1 MPMNPAIIAVA
12 ACMCCMVLVVV
23 IYFAMQSPSPAPSPV
38 ETPSA
43 ATPLAGTPS
52 TGTPPVGASPSS
64 TTSAPII
71 PVVVNPPA
79 VAAAPPPPAVPT
91 PNPYIT
97 IPSPPPPA
105 PSVRGFVS
113 IQTVNRPVNITP
125 NSPTA
130 PTAGDVGVSDGTP
143 ISQWNVPNLKTAAYL
158 RFSDGNIM
166 KVRNIA
172 YYNFYGYFISETG
185 AQRASP
191 YATTTRFANFQLGNF
206 YP

>member
-1 MPMNPAIIAVA
+1 MPSVLLIGGAALVCLVILTII
-12 ACMCCMVLVVV
+12 
-23 IYFAMQSPSPAPSPV
+23 IYFAMQSPSPEPSPV
-38 ETPSA
+38 AETP
-43 ATPLAGTPS
+43 
-52 TGTPPVGASPSS
+52 TGTTPTATTPTETTPVGASPSS
-64 TTSAPII
+64 TPSAPII
-71 PVVVNPPA
+71 PVVVNPPPA
-79 VAAAPPPPAVPT
+79 AAAPPPPAVPT

-113 IQTVNRPVNITP
+113 IQTVNRSVNLTP

-130 PTAGDVGVSDGTP
+130 STAGDAGVADGTP
-143 ISQWNVPNLKTAAYL
+143 INNWNVPNLKTAAYL

-172 YYNFYGYFISETG
+172 YYNFYGYFINASG
-185 AQRASP
+185 AQIPSP
-191 YATTTRFANFQLGNF
+191 YSTTTRFANFQLGNF

>member
-1 MPMNPAIIAVA
+1 
-12 ACMCCMVLVVV
+12 MVLVVV

-43 ATPLAGTPS
+43 GTPSAATPLAGTPLAGTPS

-113 IQTVNRPVNITP
+113 IQTVNRSVNLTP

-130 PTAGDVGVSDGTP
+130 PTSGDAGVADGTP
-143 ISQWNVPNLKTAAYL
+143 INNWNVPNLKTAAYL

-172 YYNFYGYFISETG
+172 YYNFYGYFINASG
-185 AQRASP
+185 AQIPSP
-191 YATTTRFANFQLGNF
+191 YSATTRFPNFELGNF